1 MRVAGTVTCAK
12 REAALQWAASA
23 LATAALASD
32 ERVG

>member
-23 LATAALASD
+23 LATASD